1 MARKNNRPS
10 SYSDY
15 TLEDLRE
22 ILGLDNTKKNLNLL
36 INKIQ
41 PSDFLTTTMKRN
53 QIVPINTEKA
63 RSELLITPI
72 LVEWIN
78 NNPLKMQY
86 LSGNT
91 FDVEPSKALKGRC
104 DFLFTKHFSLDIVAP
119 VVAIFEA
126 KDDNVDN
133 WYAQCGAEMYAAR
146 LFNQRKNEPY
156 HIIHGAVTD
165 GYEWVFLRLED
176 DLLCIDQDRYYLR
189 NLSELLGVLQTIMN
203 FYDSK

>member
-1 MARKNNRPS
+1 MARRNNKPS

-22 ILGLDNTKKNLNLL
+22 ILGLDNRKMALNLL
-36 INKIQ
+36 KKPVD
-41 PSDFLTTTMKRN
+41 PSDYLITTIKRN
-53 QIVPINTEKA
+53 SVIPINTEKA

-72 LVEWIN
+72 LVEWIT
-78 NNPLKMQY
+78 NNPDTLQY

-104 DFLFTKHFSLDIVAP
+104 DYLFTKHFSLDIVAP

-133 WYAQCGAEMYAAR
+133 WYAQCGSEMYAAR
-146 LFNQRKNEPY
+146 LFNERKNEPY
-156 HIIHGAVTD
+156 RIIYGAVTD

-176 DLLCIDQDRYYLR
+176 AVLNIDTDRYYLK
-189 NLSELLGVLQTIMN
+189 NLSELLGALQTIMA
-203 FYDSK
+203 FYS